1 MIRRLVAPLLIPLAV
16 VAAGL
21 AAAPWL
27 RAFPASV
34 LAGPLFGAVLL
45 STLLPAVVVAL
56 GARRLWI
63 SALVDV
69 AAWLV
74 FCLVVVLHEPTGFG
88 DLWSGLVHGPSQL
101 LTFALP
107 LVSPRTLLVAP
118 VTLAWLAGTVG
129 GECAARRWN
138 NAAPYLGWLVVLGL
152 SVAATERTVTSTH
165 DDRRVNLLLGVG
177 LLVVML
183 LHRAAASWVQQ
194 SESATDVTIDGRL
207 PLRSIGYGVL
217 AAVAVAALAA
227 AVVQAPAFTA
237 RAKTPQRVPEVRKS
251 DPLTPLAFVSSLRPT
266 QGTDPG
272 RNLFTVRVGGT
283 APSYVPIA
291 DVDYYSGDGWSFQ
304 RTFRPSGGVV
314 PNETDP
320 SLRTA
325 QRSVSQSY
333 TIDAGPL
340 TDSPWMPAM
349 TRVRKITGVSV
360 NVDAQSAMV
369 VPTRNLSGGQRYD
382 VSSTAPTTTFSDLS
396 ATSLAATSAPPG
408 DTQLPGELRS
418 SLAELVDAFAGE
430 TGTDPAANPIAF
442 LLALQSDFQRNYA
455 LFQAGSPTGTSAS
468 APSGAS
474 SSVRSSRSPTP
485 SGSPGTG
492 ADRAGGTS
500 FADVLAS
507 IVSSTRT
514 ATPEQYAT
522 MFALIA
528 RQLGIPARVAT
539 GFRLTS
545 GSTAAATVPAG
556 TYRVSTRQAWTWV
569 EIPMR
574 DHGWLVA
581 DVAPGSYS
589 SARQT
594 DSAGVQS
601 SSSSAPPT
609 QGIELSQTDAGHAVA
624 PKSRTSNAG
633 SSHGHSVWTL
643 VWIAVVVVLVLILL
657 VLLALLLRKR
667 RRRRARLRAPDPRR
681 RVLGAWRESLDTL
694 SESGLPQLSTL
705 TSTEVAFRTRERFG
719 PRAGDQSLELGAS
732 ANTAMYS
739 SQHTITPADAD
750 RAWTLARGLRRDV
763 RKQLDPRARVRSALA
778 YHRAATAPPAGP
790 GAWQGSGPTAT
801 PAPSRRGRRRPAGRR
816 RAH

>member
-1 MIRRLVAPLLIPLAV
+1 MIRRLIAALLIPLAV
-16 VAAGL
+16 IGAGL

-27 RAFPASV
+27 RAFPSSV
-34 LAGPLFGAVLL
+34 LAAPLFGAVLL
-45 STLLPAVVVAL
+45 STLIPVVVVAV
-56 GARRLWI
+56 GGRRLWLT
-63 SALVDV
+63 ALVDV
-69 AAWLV
+69 GAWLV
-74 FCLVVVLHEPTGFG
+74 YSLIVVLHEPSGFG

-118 VTLAWLAGTVG
+118 VTLAWLAGTIG

-152 SVAATERTVTSTH
+152 SVAATERTVTNTH

-183 LHRAAASWVQQ
+183 LHRAAGSWVQQ
-194 SESATDVTIDGRL
+194 AESATDVTVDGRL

-227 AVVQAPAFTA
+227 ALVQAPAFTA
-237 RAKTPQRVPEVRKS
+237 RAKTPQRVPAVRTS
-251 DPLTPLAFVSSLRPT
+251 DPLTPLAFVSSLRPA
-266 QGTDPG
+266 QRTDPG
-272 RNLFTVRVGGT
+272 RTLFTVRVDGT

-314 PNETDP
+314 PNESDP
-320 SLRTA
+320 SLRTG
-325 QRSVSQSY
+325 QRSVGQSY
-333 TIDAGPL
+333 TIERGPL

-349 TRVRKITGVSV
+349 ARVRKITGVSV

-369 VPTRNLSGGQRYD
+369 VPTKNLPAGQRYD
-382 VSSTAPTTTFSDLS
+382 VTSTVPTTTFSDLT
-396 ATSLAATSAPPG
+396 AAGLVATSAPPA

-418 SLAELVDAFAGE
+418 SLSDLVQAFAGE
-430 TGTDPAANPIAF
+430 TGTDPSANPVAF
-442 LLALQSDFQRNYA
+442 LLALQGDFQRNYA
-455 LFQAGSPTGTSAS
+455 LFQAGAATG
-468 APSGAS
+468 S
-474 SSVRSSRSPTP
+474 SSPTP
-485 SGSPGTG
+485 SGSARSSGSPTPSGSRAG
-492 ADRAGGTS
+492 EADRAGGTS

-507 IVSSTRT
+507 IVSTTRT

-528 RQLGIPARVAT
+528 RQLGIPARVET
-539 GFRLTS
+539 GFRLTN
-545 GSTAAATVPAG
+545 GTTPAATVPAG
-556 TYRVSTRQAWTWV
+556 TYRVTTEQAWTWV

-589 SARQT
+589 SARSS
-594 DSAGVQS
+594 DSVGVQS

-609 QGIELSQTDAGHAVA
+609 QGIQLSQTDAGHAVA
-624 PKSRTSNAG
+624 PKSRTGHSG
-633 SSHGHSVWTL
+633 SSHHQSVWTL
-643 VWIAVVVVLVLILL
+643 VAIAVAVVLALILL
-657 VLLALLLRKR
+657 VVLALLLRKR
-667 RRRRARLRAPDPRR
+667 RRRRGRLRIADPRR

-705 TSTEVAFRTRERFG
+705 TSAEVAARTRERFG
-719 PRAGDQSLELGAS
+719 PRVGDQSLELGAT

-739 SQHTITPADAD
+739 SQYSITPADAE
-750 RAWTLARGLRRDV
+750 RAWALARDLRRGV
-763 RKQLDPRARVRSALA
+763 RRQLDLPARVRSALA
-778 YHRAATAPPAGP
+778 YHRAATAPPVGP
-790 GAWQGSGPTAT
+790 GSWRASSAPTAPT
-801 PAPSRRGRRRPAGRR
+801 TRRRGRRRPAGRR

>member
-1 MIRRLVAPLLIPLAV
+1 MIRRLIAALLVPLAV
-16 VAAGL
+16 IGAGL

-34 LAGPLFGAVLL
+34 LAAPLFGAVLL
-45 STLLPAVVVAL
+45 STLIPVVVVAL
-56 GARRLWI
+56 GGRRRLWL

-69 AAWLV
+69 VAWLV
-74 FCLVVVLHEPTGFG
+74 FTLVVVLHEPTGFG

-138 NAAPYLGWLVVLGL
+138 NATPYLAWLVVLGL

-183 LHRAAASWVQQ
+183 LFRAAASWVQQ
-194 SESATDVTIDGRL
+194 SESATEVTVDGRL
-207 PLRSIGYGVL
+207 PLRSVGYGVL
-217 AAVAVAALAA
+217 AAVAVAALSA

-237 RAKTPQRVPEVRKS
+237 RAKTPQRVPAVRQAE
-251 DPLTPLAFVSSLRPT
+251 PLTPVAFVSSLRPA
-266 QGTDPG
+266 QRTDPG
-272 RNLFTVRVGGT
+272 RNLFTVRVDGT
-283 APSYVPIA
+283 ASSYVPIA
-291 DVDYYSGDGWSFQ
+291 DVDYYNGDGWSFQ

-314 PNETDP
+314 PQEADP
-320 SLRTA
+320 SLRAAHRTVA
-325 QRSVSQSY
+325 QSY
-333 TIDAGPL
+333 TIDSGPL

-349 TRVRKITGVSV
+349 ARVRKVTGVSV
-360 NVDAQSAMV
+360 NVDAGSAMV

-382 VSSTAPTTTFSDLS
+382 VSSTVPTSTFSDVS
-396 ATSLAATSAPPG
+396 ATSLAATSAPPA

-418 SLAELVDAFAGE
+418 SLSDLVSAFAGE

-442 LLALQSDFQRNYA
+442 LLALQADFQRNYA
-455 LFQAGSPTGTSAS
+455 LFQAGGPTGATPSSSAS
-468 APSGAS
+468 RTSG
-474 SSVRSSRSPTP
+474 SPTP
-485 SGSPGTG
+485 SGSPANG

-539 GFRLTS
+539 GFRLTT
-545 GSTAAATVPAG
+545 GAGAAATVPAG
-556 TYRVSTRQAWTWV
+556 TYRVTSRQVWTWV

-574 DHGWLVA
+574 DRGWLVA

-624 PKSRTSNAG
+624 PKSRTGESG
-633 SSHGHSVWTL
+633 SSHGQSVWTL
-643 VWIAVVVVLVLILL
+643 VGLAAVIIAALALL
-657 VLLALLLRKR
+657 VVLALLLRKR

-705 TSTEVAFRTRERFG
+705 TSTEVAARTRERFG
-719 PRAGDQSLELGAS
+719 PRAGDQSLELGS
-732 ANTAMYS
+732 TANTAMYS
-739 SQHTITPADAD
+739 SQYSITPADAD
-750 RAWTLARGLRRDV
+750 RAWTLARELRRDV
-763 RKQLDPRARVRSALA
+763 RKQLDPRSRLRSALA

-790 GAWQGSGPTAT
+790 GSWRASNDTA
-801 PAPSRRGRRRPAGRR
+801 PAASNQRRRRRAAGRR